1 MTQALELNV
10 RKLFGLATT
19 YVCLGQGRALYTPTY
34 GRSIKKSRIPW
45 GFLPIEAPQLEMP
58 AIA

>member
-1 MTQALELNV
+1 LGINV

-34 GRSIKKSRIPW
+34 GRSIKKRGFSW
-45 GFLPIEAPQLEMP
+45 GFLRIEHPQRAVP